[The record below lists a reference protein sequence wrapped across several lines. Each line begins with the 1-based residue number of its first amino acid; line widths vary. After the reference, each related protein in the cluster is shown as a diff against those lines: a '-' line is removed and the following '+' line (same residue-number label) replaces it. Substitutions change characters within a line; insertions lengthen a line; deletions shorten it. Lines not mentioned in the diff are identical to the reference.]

1 MRSLASGVAEG
12 EVTVL
17 TVALSLWGG
26 FDVHTGRI
34 IEPSHPSCGE
44 LLTGRIV
51 VMPTGR
57 GSSSASSILAE
68 AIRLG
73 TAPAGIILAE
83 PDPILTVGAIVA
95 EKLYGKS
102 IPIVVCGDD
111 FSRATRLRI
120 VAENGTATIEA
131 V

>member
-1 MRSLASGVAEG
+1 MRSLVSGTAEG
-12 EVTVL
+12 DVTVL

-34 IEPSHPSCGE
+34 SEPSHPSFGV
-44 LLTGRIV
+44 LLSGRIV

-68 AIRLG
+68 SIRLG

-95 EKLYGKS
+95 QKLYGKS
-102 IPIVVCGDD
+102 IPIVVCGAD
-111 FSRATRLRI
+111 FTQAKRLRI
-120 VAENGTATIEA
+120 TADKGAATIVEL
-131 V
+131 